1 MAAVRVRAPRSD
13 VMVRSRVVPIAAL
26 LGLNVAFRVPA
37 LLNANAVNSDAAV
50 VGLQAMHML
59 RGEFDRFLWGAG
71 YQGSFD
77 AAVAALFFKVFGIG
91 ALQLMWSSLTGHL
104 VLCVLAFLVL
114 SKHVKT
120 WPAFLLSL
128 VLTFT
133 PQAING
139 VILAPPRQWCVTAV
153 FFAVWLVQSSNP
165 ARLFAGA
172 CVAWLSTFL
181 DLYGLLLAVPLTVS
195 LLFHALGED
204 DRRKRLIATLS
215 GALTGFLIVTW
226 LKAVPDV
233 VNASPTGLSL
243 KPARLAHNF
252 PLLWEQCL
260 PWVTGAKVW
269 VPGEGLYPDLWEP
282 PFIVRVLQGFG
293 AVVFVVLVLT
303 SPYWLRSPRVTWAAK
318 SLGVFGTFGALAA
331 LGGFLASSRPA
342 DMWAARYLAPIVWLA
357 PFALVPWAQA
367 LTSRGLTVLLAPYL
381 VSAALGGWVAYGT
394 KRGDAAEELK
404 LGEELR
410 ARGVDV
416 ANAQYWLAYRL
427 TFLWQEKPVVLSLD
441 EDRRPEYRAETSAAK
456 KVAYVFHPSEPR
468 ITPEQILPT
477 LSGPVE
483 RIEFEGFTILLVTR

>member
-1 MAAVRVRAPRSD
+1 MF
-13 VMVRSRVVPIAAL
+13 RSRVVPIAAL

-37 LLNANAVNSDAAV
+37 LINANAVNSDAAV

-77 AAVAALFFKVFGIG
+77 VAVVALFFKLFGVG
-91 ALQLMWSSLTGHL
+91 ALQLMWAPLFGHL
-104 VLCVLAFLVL
+104 LLCVFAFLTL
-114 SKHVKT
+114 ARHVKSGWT
-120 WPAFLLSL
+120 ALLLSL

-139 VILAPPRQWCVTAV
+139 VVLAPPRQWCVTAV
-153 FFAVWLVQSSNP
+153 FFAVWLVGFRRVW
-165 ARLFAGA
+165 ALFAGM

-195 LLFHALGED
+195 LLFHAFGSANRVRE
-204 DRRKRLIATLS
+204 IVATLA
-215 GALTGFLIVTW
+215 GAATGFLVVTW
-226 LKAVPDV
+226 LRAVPGV

-269 VPGEGLYPDLWEP
+269 IPGASLYPDLWEP

-293 AVVFVVLVLT
+293 AFVFVVLVLT
-303 SPYWLRSPRVTWAAK
+303 SLFWLRSPRVTWAAK
-318 SLGVFGTFGALAA
+318 SLGLFGAVGALAA
-331 LGGFLASSRPA
+331 LGGFLASPRPG
-342 DMWAARYLAPIVWLA
+342 DMWAARYLAPLVWLA
-357 PFALVPWAQA
+357 PFALLPWAQV
-367 LTSRGLTVLLAPYL
+367 LKPRGLTVLLAPYL
-381 VSAALGGWVAYGT
+381 VIAGIGGWVAFGT
-394 KRGDAAEELK
+394 WTEGVTPRGSAAEELK

-410 ARGVDV
+410 ARGIEV
-416 ANAQYWLAYRL
+416 AHAQYWLAYRL
-427 TFLWQEKPVVLSLD
+427 TFLWQESPVVLSLD
-441 EDRRPEYRAETSAAK
+441 EDRRPEYRTETANAK

-468 ITPEQILPT
+468 ATADQILPT
-477 LSGPVE
+477 LTQLVE
-483 RIEFEGFTILLVTR
+483 RLELEGFTVLVVTK